1 MEKKP
6 RIFLWFSFLFIIN
19 FGWISRIIQD
29 QTERM
34 LGKEMNPK
42 IFLWS
47 YIDKVHYSGIKYCIQ
62 IVLYIKKKNTCV
74 GLCTRNKMEYVFQK
88 GSKKTFTP
96 SANFSCIYFHWKH
109 RLCHIRVHMDDWL
122 YLYVRIVHLLCNVL
136 SIHSCANWGVVY
148 NLSRKRTS

>member
-6 RIFLWFSFLFIIN
+6 RICLWFSFLFIIN

-62 IVLYIKKKNTCV
+62 IVLYIKKQNTCV
-74 GLCTRNKMEYVFQK
+74 GLCTRNKTEYVFQK

-96 SANFSCIYFHWKH
+96 SANLSCIYFHWKH
-109 RLCHIRVHMDDWL
+109 RLCDIRVHMDDKQGL
-122 YLYVRIVHLLCNVL
+122 TVFIRTYCTSIVQCPFYPLMCELTGCL
-136 SIHSCANWGVVY
+136 
-148 NLSRKRTS
+148 